1 MSNPWSRL
9 SAGVQFPNGP
19 GQSTDNLTA
28 LNNNTM
34 LCLGSIGASN
44 FVYGD
49 FIVAPI
55 KFKSGASGVSANGTA
70 SLYLFTSEDGTIWTC
85 GVSPSAASDQSG
97 QLAIGPTA
105 PGGGPRIPA
114 QVVNV
119 TAAGTQYYFDEF
131 SVYDLLSWVPT
142 FFTVGILNQS
152 GAAFDS
158 TAANFSAKVTTDQY
172 A

>member
-1 MSNPWSRL
+1 MSNPWNRL
-9 SAGVQFPNGP
+9 SASVQFPYGP

-28 LNNNTM
+28 LSNNTL
-34 LCLGSIGASN
+34 LCLGSIGISN

-49 FIVAPI
+49 FIIAPI
-55 KFKSGASGVSANGTA
+55 RFKSGASGVSASGTA
-70 SLYLFTSEDGTIWTC
+70 SLHLFTSEDGTIWTS
-85 GVSPSAASDQSG
+85 GISPASSSDQSA
-97 QLAIGPTA
+97 QLALGPTA
-105 PGGGPRIPA
+105 PGGGPRAPLQIV
-114 QVVNV
+114 QV
-119 TAAGTQYYFDEF
+119 TANATSYAFDEF
-131 SVYDLLSWVPT
+131 SVADVLNFVPT

>member
-1 MSNPWSRL
+1 
-9 SAGVQFPNGP
+9 V
-19 GQSTDNLTA
+19 
-28 LNNNTM
+28 
-34 LCLGSIGASN
+34 SI
-44 FVYGD
+44 VT
-49 FIVAPI
+49 
-55 KFKSGASGVSANGTA
+55 ANGTA
-70 SLYLFTSEDGTIWTC
+70 SLHLFTSEDGTIWTC
-85 GVSPSAASDQSG
+85 GVIPTATSDQSG

-105 PGGGPRIPA
+105 PGGGPRTPV

-131 SVYDLLSWVPT
+131 SVYEVLSWVPT

-152 GAAFDS
+152 GSAFDS